1 MAKGYSVDLRER
13 VIAALQRGGLTDE
26 QAAKLFQIGEATVHR
41 WKRLK
46 RETGALEPRPYG
58 GGYPPRISA
67 DQEQL
72 VRQMVAEQ
80 HDLTDQEAAWEFHRR
95 TGTSVSRATMG
106 RTLRK
111 LGLTRKKRP
120 SPRPSKPRRGSKSSG
135 AGSPKS
141 QGASTRVGSS
151 SSTRRAA
158 MSR

>member
-13 VIAALQRGGLTDE
+13 VIAVLQRGGITDE
-26 QAAKLFQIGEATVHR
+26 QVAKLFQIGEATVHR

-67 DQEQL
+67 DQEEL
-72 VRQMVAEQ
+72 VRQMIAEQ
-80 HDLTDQEAAWEFHRR
+80 SDLTDQEAAWEFHRR
-95 TGTSVSRATMG
+95 SGTSVSRATMG

-111 LGLTRKKRP
+111 LGLTRKKRLSPPP
-120 SPRPSKPRRGSKSSG
+120 SRPRRGFKSSG
-135 AGSPKS
+135 AGSS
-141 QGASTRVGSS
+141 SSRRTSIRAGSS

-158 MSR
+158 TSR

>member
-1 MAKGYSVDLRER
+1 MAKGYSVDLRKR
-13 VIAALQRGGLTDE
+13 VMAALDRGGLTDE
-26 QAAKLFQIGEATVHR
+26 DAAKLFQIGEATVHR

-67 DQEQL
+67 EQEQL
-72 VRQMVAEQ
+72 VRQLVAEQ
-80 HDLTDQEAAWEFHRR
+80 PDLTDQEAAWEFHRR

-120 SPRPSKPRRGSKSSG
+120 SPPPSKPRRGSKSSG
-135 AGSPKS
+135 SASS
-141 QGASTRVGSS
+141 TSRRTSTRAGSS
-151 SSTRRAA
+151 S
-158 MSR
+158 

>member
-13 VIAALQRGGLTDE
+13 VIAVLQRGGVTDE
-26 QAAKLFQIGEATVHR
+26 QVAKLFQIGEATVHR

-67 DQEQL
+67 DQEEL

-80 HDLTDQEAAWEFHRR
+80 PDLTDQEAAWEFHRR

-111 LGLTRKKRP
+111 LGLTRKKRLSPPP
-120 SPRPSKPRRGSKSSG
+120 SRPRRGSKNSG
-135 AGSPKS
+135 GGLSKS
-141 QGASTRVGSS
+141 RRTSTRAASS

-158 MSR
+158 TSR